1 MYGRKPEYEY
11 RSTTRGVKWLQ
22 LYGYT
27 EVTGDGMRLPFTKYH
42 REAKSS
48 HSKWSFMAVSNC

>member
-1 MYGRKPEYEY
+1 MYGRKPEY

-42 REAKSS
+42 REAKFS
-48 HSKWSFMAVSNC
+48 HSKAFMAAFNC